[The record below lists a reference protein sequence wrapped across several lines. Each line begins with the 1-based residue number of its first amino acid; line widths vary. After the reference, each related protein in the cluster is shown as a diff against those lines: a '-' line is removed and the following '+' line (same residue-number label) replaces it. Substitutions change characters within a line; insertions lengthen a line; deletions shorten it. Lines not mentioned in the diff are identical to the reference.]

1 MPDKEIANGK
11 SKELAKYEK
20 NEIKKKTLLSTFTAT
35 SKKCWKSKLQH
46 THLTKKNQKQS
57 IDFIFTLW

>member
-20 NEIKKKTLLSTFTAT
+20 NEIKKNS
-35 SKKCWKSKLQH
+35 
-46 THLTKKNQKQS
+46 
-57 IDFIFTLW
+57 FINFYCNIK